1 MAENILY
8 SYDNAV
14 DIVVAMIVDDGVE
27 HRGNRLNRAWC
38 HATFVLGVTS
48 CLTCCGSGWCELAPV
63 FNPDFTVVGIATGP
77 HKDCEHVCVIDM
89 AMTFTEGKARDPR
102 TAPLSDGR

>member
-1 MAENILY
+1 MVDRFNRYGQWGGGVAENILY

-38 HATFVLGVTS
+38 NATVVLGATS
-48 CLTCCGSGWCELAPV
+48 RLTCCGSGWCGLATSVQP
-63 FNPDFTVVGIATGP
+63 
-77 HKDCEHVCVIDM
+77 
-89 AMTFTEGKARDPR
+89 
-102 TAPLSDGR
+102 